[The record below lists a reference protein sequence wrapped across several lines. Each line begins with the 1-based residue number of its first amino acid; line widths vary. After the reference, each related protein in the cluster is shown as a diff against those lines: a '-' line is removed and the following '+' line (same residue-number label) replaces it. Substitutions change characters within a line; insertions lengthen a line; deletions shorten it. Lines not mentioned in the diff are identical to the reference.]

1 MTRKIVLYMLIILS
15 FPLAS
20 YSQWS
25 IKNNLLYDAALT
37 WNAGIENR
45 ISHHWTTALNVGY
58 SPYKLGTTA
67 PADGVILW

>member
-45 ISHHWTTALNVGY
+45 ISHHWTTALNVG
-58 SPYKLGTTA
+58 
-67 PADGVILW
+67 